1 MNFELHITCTKDI
14 DELNINF
21 SDGTSSVVSSGD
33 GGSVDKKRDNKSVQT
48 SGKSKN
54 EEKKSRQPRSGDL
67 LDLDTDFGSVSQ
79 EVVQKPNVDVPNR
92 PISVDPTLQNLDI

>member
-1 MNFELHITCTKDI
+1 MFSLNIECSRDI
-14 DELNINF
+14 DELHINF